1 MKGAFLIP
9 GEQESAIAFCDIGC
23 YNVYTFYVDIKPM
36 MGKKLKPNPNVCYY
50 CIACGRRIYKTIDCM
65 IHEDKCPDWL
75 WYSSYTIM
83 SDFLDIIEEE
93 TGSRDCSSQIYNI
106 ADRIAKVNNN
116 ISGLD
121 LAMMTLDALS

>member
-9 GEQESAIAFCDIGC
+9 GGQESAIAFCDIGC